1 MKTSTYLSASAFLV
15 GLCGLANALISMGT
29 TRWRYNVNTAREYG
43 LFETCT
49 GRRDGC
55 EISINSD
62 KAWVKSTASFMVIGS
77 VFLLTAL
84 VASLVAI
91 FKGKAHCWATF
102 FYVSAG
108 VLLLI
113 GPAVYTGIVR
123 NENIT
128 QIDFGF
134 SIWLAWASVAIALLA
149 GIIQGIGIP
158 ASTKV

>member
-15 GLCGLANALISMGT
+15 GLCGLGNALISMGT

-49 GRRDGC
+49 GRREGC
-55 EISINSD
+55 EISINSES
-62 KAWVKSTASFMVIGS
+62 AGVKSTASFMVIGS
-77 VFLLTAL
+77 AFLLAGL
-84 VASLVAI
+84 FSSLVAI

-102 FYVSAG
+102 FHVSG
-108 VLLLI
+108 GLLLLI

-123 NENIT
+123 SENDT

-134 SIWLAWASVAIALLA
+134 SIWLAWASVAISLVS
-149 GIIQGIGIP
+149 GIIQGLGIP
-158 ASTKV
+158 KSSKV

>member
-1 MKTSTYLSASAFLV
+1 MGFLV
-15 GLCGLANALISMGT
+15 GLCGLGNALISMGT

-43 LFETCT
+43 LFEMCA
-49 GRRDGC
+49 GRRVDC

-62 KAWVKSTASFMVIGS
+62 T
-77 VFLLTAL
+77 
-84 VASLVAI
+84 
-91 FKGKAHCWATF
+91 
-102 FYVSAG
+102 G

-158 ASTKV
+158 VNTKV